1 MDKSL
6 SSRGFGKA
14 FGISGSSSR
23 RVRRLLHLGPSRLL
37 GHYFAGPARVPL
49 EEGVS
54 AMDEKSGDGQ
64 ESRELEL
71 KEREVRVKEREIKSV
86 RNEWTGWSREGHPAV
101 HFETL
106 GIN

>member
-1 MDKSL
+1 
-6 SSRGFGKA
+6 
-14 FGISGSSSR
+14 
-23 RVRRLLHLGPSRLL
+23 
-37 GHYFAGPARVPL
+37 
-49 EEGVS
+49 
-54 AMDEKSGDGQ
+54 MDEKSGDGQ